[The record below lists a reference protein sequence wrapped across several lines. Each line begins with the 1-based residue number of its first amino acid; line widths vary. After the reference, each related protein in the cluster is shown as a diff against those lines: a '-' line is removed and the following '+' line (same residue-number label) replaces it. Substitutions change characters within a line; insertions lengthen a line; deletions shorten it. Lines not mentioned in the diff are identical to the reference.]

1 MAFCNA
7 KNQARPHRLYRDR
20 LSKVPCRELTSLRV
34 NSILVFQ
41 PVARKYVKVHG
52 KGAMIFLYGCGDR
65 LANQLKEEGVLV
77 LDCSGNLN
85 GLDLTAV
92 QEHQRTWCADSNG
105 TILI

>member
-52 KGAMIFLYGCGDR
+52 KGAMMFLYGCGDR
-65 LANQLKEEGVLV
+65 FANQLKEEGVLV

-105 TILI
+105 SILI